1 METKHRKM
9 EDVLQDLGKKI
20 DELIDSSE
28 LSKVEWKKEIDERFQ
43 EVRRN
48 IDSIEAR
55 TKELVGDGKQWQE
68 VEEKLRSA
76 ANDLCDAVESAF
88 GVKK

>member
-28 LSKVEWKKEIDERFQ
+28 LSKVEWKREIDERFQ